1 MTVGVAMSPITQLGT
16 PGYIIF
22 WVLFVV
28 VLALF
33 AQRAYKLYQFVHL
46 GGPDS
51 RSDHPG
57 RRIATMISYVF
68 LQKCSLRRFNAGDRA
83 GLGHFLIFWG
93 FMFFMVSYLIYI
105 FIGDGLGL
113 GEAIRETHFSTYYSF
128 ILDTAGLLVLTS
140 IVWAT
145 IRRYVFRPKRLEIT
159 AEAAIILSLIT
170 VLMLS
175 HLAIEG
181 FMVNMSAGHVVSWTP
196 IRQTVGDLFSGID
209 PGVQK
214 GMFTGIWWLHYS
226 LVLGFLVFIPYSKHL
241 HIMSSP
247 FNVAFRSYKPRG
259 ALVPIDLEKSETFGV
274 DKFEKFTWK
283 QLLDGLA
290 CTHCGRCQVACPGWN
305 SGKPL
310 NPKEVTLQIKD
321 HMLEVGE
328 SVLAGKKAMAAS
340 PSEGAGT
347 APAKEAPAAK
357 DMVSDIITEEVIWEC
372 TTCRACQEEC
382 PVLIEHVQKFID
394 MRRHLTL
401 ERSQVPETALNALK
415 SIESRGHPWRGTTV
429 TRTDWTKGLGV
440 KTLAEEKN
448 VDILYW
454 VGCTAALEDRNIK
467 VAIAM
472 AKVLQRAG
480 VNFGILGNEET
491 CCGEPAR
498 RLGNE
503 YLFQM
508 LAMKNIET
516 FKNYGVKKIL
526 TSCPHCFNTIKNEYP
541 QFGGEFEVI
550 HHSQFLAQLLARG
563 KFQMDSVP
571 FGIATYHDSCYL
583 GRYNDVY
590 DQPRQ
595 IIKSIPGLKVVEM
608 GRRRNKGFC
617 CGGGG
622 GRLWQEET
630 IGERINHLR
639 TQEALDTGTKV
650 IATACPYCL
659 QMFEDGLK
667 AKNAD
672 EAIKALDLAE
682 MIEAATAKRR

>member
-1 MTVGVAMSPITQLGT
+1 MSPTTTAYLGI
-16 PGYIIF
+16 PGYVIF
-22 WVLFVV
+22 WGLFVR
-28 VLALF
+28 VLAWF
-33 AQRAYKLYQFVHL
+33 AQRAYKLWSLGRL

-51 RSDHPG
+51 RLDGAGS
-57 RRIATMISYVF
+57 RIKTMLLYVF
-68 LQKCSLRRFNAGDRA
+68 LQKCSLRRVTPRDIAGV
-83 GLGHFLIFWG
+83 GHLFIFWG

-105 FIGDGLGL
+105 FIGDGLGMAEL
-113 GEAIRETHFSTYYSF
+113 IRNSAFSIVYSY
-128 ILDTAGLLVLTS
+128 ILDIAGILVLGS
-140 IVWAT
+140 ILWAAV
-145 IRRYVFRPKRLEIT
+145 RRYIVRPVRLEPT
-159 AEAAIILSLIT
+159 AEAAYILALISI
-170 VLMLS
+170 LMLS
-175 HLAIEG
+175 YFSIEG
-181 FMVNMSAGHVVSWTP
+181 FFLNLFPEPSTP
-196 IRQTVGDLFSGID
+196 IRQATANLFSGMD
-209 PGVQK
+209 KSVQA
-214 GMFTGIWWLHYS
+214 GLFTGVWWLHYG
-226 LVLGFLVFIPYSKHL
+226 LILGFLVFIPYSKHL

-247 FNVAFRSYKPRG
+247 FNVMFRNLKHRG
-259 ALVPIDLEKSETFGV
+259 ALVPIDLEKTETFGV
-274 DKFEKFTWK
+274 DRIEKFTWK
-283 QLLDGLA
+283 QLLDGLS
-290 CTHCGRCQVACPGWN
+290 CTQCGRCQAACPAWN

-310 NPKEVTLQIKD
+310 NPKKVTIDLKELLLETGPSLLKIK
-321 HMLEVGE
+321 
-328 SVLAGKKAMAAS
+328 
-340 PSEGAGT
+340 GT
-347 APAKEAPAAK
+347 GNKQPTGSEAPAGSTSTEAPHHP
-357 DMVSDIITEEVIWEC
+357 DMVSHVITEEVIWEC

-394 MRRHLTL
+394 MRRHLAL
-401 ERSQVPETALNALK
+401 ERSQIPETALNALK

-491 CCGEPAR
+491 CCGEPTR

-508 LAMKNIET
+508 LATKNIET

-550 HHSQFLAQLLARG
+550 HHSQFLAGLLAQG
-563 KFQMDSVP
+563 KFQIDSVP

-672 EAIKALDLAE
+672 EAVKALDLAE

>member
-1 MTVGVAMSPITQLGT
+1 MQTYLGI
-16 PGYIIF
+16 PGYVIF
-22 WVLFVV
+22 WVLFII

-33 AQRAYKLYQFVHL
+33 AQRAYKLWRLVRL
-46 GGPDS
+46 GGPDARFDNPSS
-51 RSDHPG
+51 RLK
-57 RRIATMISYVF
+57 TMLAYVF
-68 LQKCSLRRFNAGDRA
+68 LQKCSLRRVRPRDIA
-83 GLGHFLIFWG
+83 GLGHLFVFWG
-93 FMFFMVSYLIYI
+93 FMFFLTSYLIYI
-105 FIGDGLGL
+105 FVGDGMGL
-113 GEAIRETHFSTYYSF
+113 AEPIRGSVFSFYYSY
-128 ILDTAGLLVLTS
+128 ILDIAGLLVLAS
-140 IVWAT
+140 ILWAAV
-145 IRRYVFRPKRLEIT
+145 RRYIMRPARLEVT
-159 AEAAIILSLIT
+159 AEAAYILALISI
-170 VLMLS
+170 LMLS
-175 HLAIEG
+175 YFSIEG
-181 FMVNMSAGHVVSWTP
+181 FFLNLFPEPSTP
-196 IRQTVGDLFSGID
+196 IRQAAAGLFSGLD
-209 PGVQK
+209 RSLQTGL
-214 GMFTGIWWLHYS
+214 FNGIWWLHYG
-226 LVLGFLVFIPYSKHL
+226 LILGFLVFIPYSKHL

-247 FNVAFRSYKPRG
+247 FNVMFRSFNRQG
-259 ALVPIDLEKSETFGV
+259 ALVPIDLEKTETFGV
-274 DKFEKFTWK
+274 DRIEKFTWK

-290 CTHCGRCQVACPGWN
+290 CTHCGRCQVACPAWN

-310 NPKEVTLQIKD
+310 NPKKVTIDLKE
-321 HMLEVGE
+321 HLLEAGP
-328 SVLAGKKAMAAS
+328 SVLKKKQTGNKQQTGNKESANS
-340 PSEGAGT
+340 P
-347 APAKEAPAAK
+347 APEDPQHP
-357 DMVSDIITEEVIWEC
+357 DMVSQVVTEEVIWEC

-401 ERSQVPETALNALK
+401 ERTQVPETALNALK

-440 KTLAEEKN
+440 KTLAEDKN
-448 VDILYW
+448 ADILYW

-467 VAIAM
+467 VAIAT
-472 AKVLQRAG
+472 ARVLQRAG
-480 VNFGILGNEET
+480 IKFGILGDEET

-508 LAMKNIET
+508 LATKNIET

-550 HHSQFLAQLLARG
+550 HHSQFLSQLLNSG
-563 KFQMDSVP
+563 KLQTDSIP
-571 FGIATYHDSCYL
+571 FGVATYHDSCYL

-590 DQPRQ
+590 EQPRQ
-595 IIKSIPGLKVVEM
+595 ILKSIPGLKLVEM

-630 IGERINHLR
+630 IGERINLLR

-667 AKNAD
+667 AKNA
-672 EAIKALDLAE
+672 EENVKAFDLAE